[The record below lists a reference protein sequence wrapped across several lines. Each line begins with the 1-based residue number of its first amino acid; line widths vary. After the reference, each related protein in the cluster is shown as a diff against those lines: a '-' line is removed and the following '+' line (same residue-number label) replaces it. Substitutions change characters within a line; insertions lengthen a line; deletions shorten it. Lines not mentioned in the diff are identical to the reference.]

1 MCLPVTTDRRA
12 WNILL
17 RLPFSGVSL
26 LSLAPCPPAVPA
38 AVGDGGLSG
47 GMNSAIGQPRLLIP
61 VVLALTY
68 NRWNTLYA
76 EDYGIYLNL
85 YGMLVG
91 FFTYKLA
98 VVGRQGLQLLSD
110 LSAPSSQQQSSSSAT
125 PGGGG
130 AADGSAEGDAMSLD
144 RIFVRKVMSE

>member
-1 MCLPVTTDRRA
+1 
-12 WNILL
+12 
-17 RLPFSGVSL
+17 
-26 LSLAPCPPAVPA
+26 
-38 AVGDGGLSG
+38 
-47 GMNSAIGQPRLLIP
+47 MNSAIGQPRLLIP

-76 EDYGIYLNL
+76 DDYGVTLNL

-98 VVGRQGLQLLSD
+98 VIGRQGLQLLSD
-110 LSAPSSQQQSSSSAT
+110 LSAPAQQQGASQSA
-125 PGGGG
+125 
-130 AADGSAEGDAMSLD
+130 AEGGSEAGDDAMSLD

>member
-1 MCLPVTTDRRA
+1 
-12 WNILL
+12 
-17 RLPFSGVSL
+17 
-26 LSLAPCPPAVPA
+26 
-38 AVGDGGLSG
+38 
-47 GMNSAIGQPRLLIP
+47 MNSAIGQPRLLIP

-76 EDYGIYLNL
+76 ADYGLTLNL

-110 LSAPSSQQQSSSSAT
+110 LSAPQQAASGASGAGE
-125 PGGGG
+125 GGEGG
-130 AADGSAEGDAMSLD
+130 DEDGGDAMSLD

>member
-1 MCLPVTTDRRA
+1 
-12 WNILL
+12 
-17 RLPFSGVSL
+17 
-26 LSLAPCPPAVPA
+26 
-38 AVGDGGLSG
+38 
-47 GMNSAIGQPRLLIP
+47 MNSAIGQPRLLIP

-76 EDYGIYLNL
+76 DDYGVTLNL

-98 VVGRQGLQLLSD
+98 VIGRQGLQLLSD
-110 LSAPSSQQQSSSSAT
+110 LSAPPQEAGSAAGQS
-125 PGGGG
+125 GG
-130 AADGSAEGDAMSLD
+130 AEGGSGKAADDAMSLD

>member
-1 MCLPVTTDRRA
+1 
-12 WNILL
+12 
-17 RLPFSGVSL
+17 
-26 LSLAPCPPAVPA
+26 
-38 AVGDGGLSG
+38 
-47 GMNSAIGQPRLLIP
+47 MNSAIGQPRLLIP

-76 EDYGIYLNL
+76 DDYGVTLNL

-98 VVGRQGLQLLSD
+98 VIGRQGLQLLSD
-110 LSAPSSQQQSSSSAT
+110 LSAPAQQQGASSQKAAE
-125 PGGGG
+125 GGSE
-130 AADGSAEGDAMSLD
+130 AADDAMSLD